1 MTGAAFAVR
10 TRSGGRDVEIAYHLP
25 IATRGAG
32 KERVTRGEVATVIKL
47 LELLDL
53 HCLDPQET

>member
-25 IATRGAG
+25 IATPGARRSPRPETAFAVRGASTTG
-32 KERVTRGEVATVIKL
+32 A
-47 LELLDL
+47 
-53 HCLDPQET
+53 